1 MTDDI
6 LEYAI
11 LFVLTVF
18 TLLSAAGLMNV
29 CLG

>member
-6 LEYAI
+6 LEHAI
-11 LFVLTVF
+11 LFVLTAL
-18 TLLSAAGLMNV
+18 TLFSAAGLMHV